1 MDMRIL
7 GRIRK
12 ILEAIDAETPGGDP
26 RDITLNQQLEVLIAQ
41 GALQYEES
49 VRTGRAFWTGTTT
62 AVAGVVAI
70 PTTAVMLA
78 LFNNSE
84 DSGRSLIIDWI
95 AASGVAKTAAAGQQ
109 QMLGLIGQVREA
121 APTAAAITFK
131 KRNGL
136 AGGANTQVDSKAIPI
151 IGGTALPAN
160 TGIAANW
167 FPVGPAFGSPGAAAT
182 PGHGAYQRIDGDIIV
197 APGRYFAM
205 HVLSDVVGS
214 TYQGFVAWHEKQI
227 SLG

>member
-1 MDMRIL
+1 MEFSL
-7 GRIRK
+7 KARIRK
-12 ILEAIDAETPGGDP
+12 LMEAFDAEVSGGDP
-26 RDITLNQQLEVLIAQ
+26 RDIVLTQQLELLVAA
-41 GALQYEES
+41 GATSYQET
-49 VRTGRAFWTGTTT
+49 VRAGRAFWTGNT
-62 AVAGVVAI
+62 ASVAAVVAV

-78 LFNNSE
+78 LFNNDADGGS
-84 DSGRSLIIDWI
+84 SLIIDWV

-136 AGGANTQVDSKAIPI
+136 SGGVNTQVNSKAIPI

-167 FPVGPAFGSPGAAAT
+167 FPIGPAFGSPGAAAT
-182 PGHGAYQRIDGDIIV
+182 PGHGAYYTLNGDIIV
-197 APGRYFAM
+197 PPGRYFAM
-205 HVLSDVVGS
+205 HVLADVVGS
-214 TYQGFVAWHEKQI
+214 TYLGFIGWHEKLI
-227 SLG
+227 ALG